1 MGFGS
6 ASEWVFPHITVWGS
20 CFSLCTRR
28 SSSSASRVPASR
40 PFITHHSSHTI
51 HHTPLTTHHTPF
63 ITHYSSHSIHHTLLI
78 THHSSHTT
86 HHTPL
91 ITHHSSH
98 TIHHTPLITHHSS
111 QTTHHTPFITHHST
125 HTTRHTPFIHSSH
138 TTHHTPLITHH
149 SSHTIHHTPLITH
162 HSSHTTHHTPFITH
176 HSSHTTHHRPLITHH
191 SSHTTH
197 HTPFIAHHSSHTTRH
212 TPLITHHSSQTIHH
226 TPLITHHS
234 SHTTHHTPFIT
245 HHSSHTTRH
254 TPLITHH
261 SSQTIHHTPL
271 DTHHSSHTTRHRP
284 LITHHSSHT
293 TQNTPLIT
301 HHSSHTTQNTPLI
314 THHSSHTTHHAV
326 LLRGRRSTESLLKEL
341 LRAWSPLG
349 AAGPRAGFCVAGA
362 VQRASWRSCCALGRR
377 WAPLGRAVAFA
388 WQVQYREPP
397 EGAAARLVA
406 AGRRS
411 AARWLLRGK
420 RSTES
425 LLKELL
431 RAWSPLGA
439 AGPRAGFCVAG
450 AVQRASWRSFCALG
464 RRWAPLGH
472 SSHTTHHTPFITHH
486 SSHTTRH
493 TPLITHHSSQTIHH
507 TPLITHHS
515 SHTTHHTPFIT
526 HHSSHTTRHTP
537 LITHHSSQT
546 IHHTPLDTH
555 HSSHTTRHR
564 PLITHHSSHTT
575 QNTPLITHHSSHT
588 TQNTPLITHHSSHTT
603 HHAVLLRGR
612 RSTESLLKELL
623 RAWSPLGAAGP
634 RAGFCVAGAVQRASW
649 RSCCALGRRW
659 APLGRAVAFAWQV
672 QYREPPE
679 GAAARLVA
687 AGRRS
692 AARWLLRGKRS
703 TESLLKE
710 LLRAWS
716 PLGAAGPRA
725 GFCVAG
731 AVQRASWRSFC
742 ALGRRWAL
750 LGRSVAFVWQAQYRE
765 PPGGASARL
774 VAAGRRWGAPCF
786 CVAGAVQRASW
797 RSCCALGRRWAPLG
811 RSVAVVWQAQY
822 REPPGGASARWLL
835 RGRRSTESLL
845 TELLRAWS
853 PLGAAG
859 PRGCFCVAG
868 AVQRASWRSCCALGR
883 RWAPLGRAVV
893 FAWQAQ
899 YREPPEGA
907 AARLVAA
914 GRRWAVRWL
923 LRGRRSIES
932 LLKELLRA
940 WSPLGAAG
948 PCGGFCVA
956 GAVQRASWTSFC
968 ALRRRWAQLG
978 PPRFLCGRRS
988 TESLLEELLRAWSP
1002 RGAAGP
1008 RFAAVWQA
1016 QYREPSGGAA
1026 ARVVAAG
1033 PRFAAVWQAQYREP
1047 SGGAA
1052 ARLVAAGRRWAPPRF
1067 CVAGAVQRAFWR
1079 SCCALGRRGPP
1090 LAFCV
1095 AGAAQRAFW
1104 RSCCALGRRWAPLRR
1119 ASLLCGRRST
1129 ESLLEELLRGSHR
1142 TALAYMHT
1150 PLIVKPF
1157 ITPTRHT
1164 FITYKTQYRSLIRYT
1179 LSTCSIHLLTCMH
1192 HTVARQTCMFSFFS
1206 SGLKIRGPPLVQHG
1220 DRLAAAWWFAACD
1233 GPQGVGCQWP
1243 LPLDSDDFEFWSNF
1257 CVSLPNHL
1265 ICAGCFGIAEG
1276 EAIFVSAFQ
1285 MIWFVLDVSG

>member
-1 MGFGS
+1 MQHLGACQRIKLVEKSKFSFYIWEISLQIFYIFCHFFVSNCAAENRGWRCGVCFHDLPRRPRLVAKS
-6 ASEWVFPHITVWGS
+6 TEFLVEDELLQTVPIEYQPTS
-20 CFSLCTRR
+20 SLCFSPHHCVGFLFFALHPPLLLLRLPRPRLKTIHHT
-28 SSSSASRVPASR
+28 
-40 PFITHHSSHTI
+40 PFITHHPSHTTHHSSHSIHHTLLITLHSSHTTHHAPLITYHSSHTTHHTPLITHHSSHTTHHTPLITDHSSHTI
-51 HHTPLTTHHTPF
+51 HHTPLDTHHSTHTIHPLITYHSSHTTHHTP
-63 ITHYSSHSIHHTLLI
+63 LI

-111 QTTHHTPFITHHST
+111 QTTHHTPFITHHS
-125 HTTRHTPFIHSSH
+125 
-138 TTHHTPLITHH
+138 
-149 SSHTIHHTPLITH
+149 SHTIHHTPFITH
-162 HSSHTTHHTPFITH
+162 HSTHTTHHTPFITDHSSHTTHHTPFITH
-176 HSSHTTHHRPLITHH
+176 HSSHTIHHTPFITHH
-191 SSHTTH
+191 STHTTH
-197 HTPFIAHHSSHTTRH
+197 HTPLITDHSSHTTRH
-212 TPLITHHSSQTIHH
+212 TPLITYHSSQTTHHTPLITYHSKHTTHHTPLITYHSKHATHH

-234 SHTTHHTPFIT
+234 SRGAFAWQAQYREPPEGAAA
-245 HHSSHTTRH
+245 R
-254 TPLITHH
+254 LVAAG
-261 SSQTIHHTPL
+261 
-271 DTHHSSHTTRHRP
+271 RRW
-284 LITHHSSHT
+284 
-293 TQNTPLIT
+293 
-301 HHSSHTTQNTPLI
+301 
-314 THHSSHTTHHAV
+314 AARW

-341 LRAWSPLG
+341 LRAWAPLG
-349 AAGPRAGFCVAGA
+349 AAGPRGGFCMAGA

-377 WAPLGRAVAFA
+377 WAPLGRAVAFAWQAQYREPPEGAAARLVAAGRRWAARWLLRGRRSTESLLKELLRAWSPLGAAGPFITHHSSHTIHHTPFITHHSTHTTHHTPFITDHSSHTTHHTPFITHHSSHTIHHTPFITHHSTHTTHHTPLITDHSSHTTRHTPLITYHSSQTTHHTPLITYHSKHTTHHTPLITYHSKHTTHHTPLITHHSSRGAFAWQAQYREPPEGAAARLVAAGRRWAARWLLRGRRSTESLLKELLRAWAPLGRAVAVA

-439 AGPRAGFCVAG
+439 AGPRTGFCVAG

-464 RRWAPLGH
+464 RRWAP
-472 SSHTTHHTPFITHH
+472 
-486 SSHTTRH
+486 
-493 TPLITHHSSQTIHH
+493 
-507 TPLITHHS
+507 
-515 SHTTHHTPFIT
+515 
-526 HHSSHTTRHTP
+526 
-537 LITHHSSQT
+537 
-546 IHHTPLDTH
+546 
-555 HSSHTTRHR
+555 
-564 PLITHHSSHTT
+564 
-575 QNTPLITHHSSHT
+575 
-588 TQNTPLITHHSSHTT
+588 
-603 HHAVLLRGR
+603 
-612 RSTESLLKELL
+612 
-623 RAWSPLGAAGP
+623 
-634 RAGFCVAGAVQRASW
+634 
-649 RSCCALGRRW
+649 
-659 APLGRAVAFAWQV
+659 
-672 QYREPPE
+672 
-679 GAAARLVA
+679 
-687 AGRRS
+687 
-692 AARWLLRGKRS
+692 
-703 TESLLKE
+703 
-710 LLRAWS
+710 
-716 PLGAAGPRA
+716 
-725 GFCVAG
+725 
-731 AVQRASWRSFC
+731 
-742 ALGRRWAL
+742 

-822 REPPGGASARWLL
+822 TEPPGGASARWLL

-1033 PRFAAVWQAQYREP
+1033 RRWAALRCCVAGAVQRAFWRSCCALGRRWAAGPRLASVWQAQYREP

-1052 ARLVAAGRRWAPPRF
+1052 ARLVAAGRLLLSVRQAQHREPSGGAAARLVAVGRRCSARRF
-1067 CVAGAVQRAFWR
+1067 CVVGAVQRAF
-1079 SCCALGRRGPP
+1079 
-1090 LAFCV
+1090 
-1095 AGAAQRAFW
+1095 
-1104 RSCCALGRRWAPLRR
+1104 
-1119 ASLLCGRRST
+1119 
-1129 ESLLEELLRGSHR
+1129 
-1142 TALAYMHT
+1142 
-1150 PLIVKPF
+1150 
-1157 ITPTRHT
+1157 
-1164 FITYKTQYRSLIRYT
+1164 
-1179 LSTCSIHLLTCMH
+1179 
-1192 HTVARQTCMFSFFS
+1192 
-1206 SGLKIRGPPLVQHG
+1206 
-1220 DRLAAAWWFAACD
+1220 
-1233 GPQGVGCQWP
+1233 
-1243 LPLDSDDFEFWSNF
+1243 
-1257 CVSLPNHL
+1257 
-1265 ICAGCFGIAEG
+1265 
-1276 EAIFVSAFQ
+1276 
-1285 MIWFVLDVSG
+1285 

>member
-1 MGFGS
+1 MIWCSRWCSRFLSLQKNKRQCDANVNQVDKCLEACGYEHAPNKSNTNQKRHPCKTHHTLELGGTLGGPSHSLVTQLFEDWVVTQLSTEAVRWVGLPWCDWFTPFYPHKNGTFWALVHSRRDNFSPHHCVGFLFF
-6 ASEWVFPHITVWGS
+6 ALHPPLLLLRLPRPRLKTIHHT
-20 CFSLCTRR
+20 
-28 SSSSASRVPASR
+28 
-40 PFITHHSSHTI
+40 PFITHHPSHTTHHSSHSIHHTLLITLHSSHTTHHAPLITYHSSHTTHHTPLITHHSSHTTHHTPLITDHSSHTI
-51 HHTPLTTHHTPF
+51 HHTPLDTHHSTHTIHPLITYHSSHTTHHTP
-63 ITHYSSHSIHHTLLI
+63 LI

-111 QTTHHTPFITHHST
+111 QTTHHTPFITHHS
-125 HTTRHTPFIHSSH
+125 
-138 TTHHTPLITHH
+138 
-149 SSHTIHHTPLITH
+149 SHTIHHTPFITH
-162 HSSHTTHHTPFITH
+162 HSTHTTHHTPFITDHSSHTTHHTPFITH
-176 HSSHTTHHRPLITHH
+176 HSSHTIHHTPFITHH
-191 SSHTTH
+191 STHTTH
-197 HTPFIAHHSSHTTRH
+197 HTPLITDHSSHTTRH
-212 TPLITHHSSQTIHH
+212 TPLITYHSSQTTHH
-226 TPLITHHS
+226 TPLITYHS
-234 SHTTHHTPFIT
+234 KHTTHHTP
-245 HHSSHTTRH
+245 
-254 TPLITHH
+254 LITYH
-261 SSQTIHHTPL
+261 SKHTK
-271 DTHHSSHTTRHRP
+271 
-284 LITHHSSHT
+284 
-293 TQNTPLIT
+293 
-301 HHSSHTTQNTPLI
+301 NTPLI

-464 RRWAPLGH
+464 RRWAP
-472 SSHTTHHTPFITHH
+472 
-486 SSHTTRH
+486 
-493 TPLITHHSSQTIHH
+493 
-507 TPLITHHS
+507 
-515 SHTTHHTPFIT
+515 
-526 HHSSHTTRHTP
+526 
-537 LITHHSSQT
+537 
-546 IHHTPLDTH
+546 
-555 HSSHTTRHR
+555 
-564 PLITHHSSHTT
+564 
-575 QNTPLITHHSSHT
+575 
-588 TQNTPLITHHSSHTT
+588 
-603 HHAVLLRGR
+603 
-612 RSTESLLKELL
+612 
-623 RAWSPLGAAGP
+623 
-634 RAGFCVAGAVQRASW
+634 
-649 RSCCALGRRW
+649 
-659 APLGRAVAFAWQV
+659 
-672 QYREPPE
+672 
-679 GAAARLVA
+679 
-687 AGRRS
+687 
-692 AARWLLRGKRS
+692 
-703 TESLLKE
+703 
-710 LLRAWS
+710 
-716 PLGAAGPRA
+716 
-725 GFCVAG
+725 
-731 AVQRASWRSFC
+731 
-742 ALGRRWAL
+742 

-1033 PRFAAVWQAQYREP
+1033 
-1047 SGGAA
+1047 
-1052 ARLVAAGRRWAPPRF
+1052 RRWAALRC

-1079 SCCALGRRGPP
+1079 SCCALGRR
-1090 LAFCV
+1090 
-1095 AGAAQRAFW
+1095 
-1104 RSCCALGRRWAPLRR
+1104 WAPLGP

-1129 ESLLEELLRGSHR
+1129 ESLLEELLRAWSPRAASCFLCGRRSTESLLEELLR
-1142 TALAYMHT
+1142 AWS
-1150 PLIVKPF
+1150 PL
-1157 ITPTRHT
+1157 
-1164 FITYKTQYRSLIRYT
+1164 
-1179 LSTCSIHLLTCMH
+1179 
-1192 HTVARQTCMFSFFS
+1192 
-1206 SGLKIRGPPLVQHG
+1206 G
-1220 DRLAAAWWFAACD
+1220 AAAPRVASVW
-1233 GPQGVGCQWP
+1233 
-1243 LPLDSDDFEFWSNF
+1243 
-1257 CVSLPNHL
+1257 
-1265 ICAGCFGIAEG
+1265 
-1276 EAIFVSAFQ
+1276 
-1285 MIWFVLDVSG
+1285 